1 MDRHTNATPFHDLH
15 ARTLTLNHKP
25 RNLQGGAGA
34 GAVRDGHV
42 TSPAPLDILQP
53 LPRPPPRR

>member
-1 MDRHTNATPFHDLH
+1 MDRHTNTTPFHDLH
-15 ARTLTLNHKP
+15 ARALILNKT
-25 RNLQGGAGA
+25 RDLQGGAGA

-42 TSPAPLDILQP
+42 ASPAPLDILQP